1 MIEIDQDQKDTIKLL
16 IGAVKAIQDKEIDAQ
31 DAVILCRLAA
41 NLLEKI
47 IPLVST
53 HRLSWLI
60 RASIYGARSAL
71 FEASA
76 FFETM
81 DKE

>member
-1 MIEIDQDQKDTIKLL
+1 MIDDDHKETIQLL
-16 IGAVKAIQDKEIDAQ
+16 IRAVRAVQDKEIDAKE
-31 DAVILCRLAA
+31 AVILCNLAA

-47 IPLVST
+47 IPLVAS

-71 FEASA
+71 FEAA
-76 FFETM
+76 TFFEKLSH
-81 DKE
+81 DVK